1 MRAENFFF
9 KTNYLL
15 IASILFFQFFINSC
29 TKPDRD
35 TIAIGLNTAP
45 ITLDPR
51 YATDAIS
58 YRITRLLY
66 KSLVD
71 FDEQFHAIPE
81 LAVWEKISPTHYRFT
96 LVDKLR
102 EFHDGSLLTSTD
114 VKATYESV
122 LNPDEVSPHK
132 GSIAMIESIH
142 AVDPNTI
149 DFKLSYPDSLF
160 PGRLVIGILPE
171 ELIYKKH
178 NFAREPVGNGAMK
191 ILNFK
196 NDTHLKLRRLHDNKV
211 IEFITLKDPIVRVLK
226 LLKGEIDLIQG
237 NLPPE
242 VIAWLDQKESIHIEK
257 KRGNTFTYL
266 GFNME
271 DPITGNILIRDAIAH
286 AVDRESI
293 IKYVMRS
300 SARLAGSLLPP
311 EHWAGH
317 PDLIGFEYN
326 PEKARM
332 LLNQAG
338 YNDSSPL
345 RLIYKVS
352 NDPFRLRLATIIQD
366 QLASIGIEV
375 EIRSYDWGT
384 FYGDIK
390 EGRFQMYSLSWVGLK
405 IPDIFHYIF
414 HSEAIPPHGA
424 NRGRFVDSNV
434 DSILELA
441 ESEVSLDRQAVY
453 YTELQEYLLKALPYI
468 PLWYEDNILISKFNV
483 KNYTLSA
490 DGNFDSLEYVIKN

>member
-1 MRAENFFF
+1 MTSYDSIIIGGGHNGLVCAAYLSKN
-9 KTNYLL
+9 KKKVLL
-15 IASILFFQFFINSC
+15 IEQKEILGGLAKYSDF
-29 TKPDRD
+29 TKSFSKKVIKDLNLKSY
-35 TIAIGLNTAP
+35 GL
-45 ITLDPR
+45 
-51 YATDAIS
+51 
-58 YRITRLLY
+58 
-66 KSLVD
+66 
-71 FDEQFHAIPE
+71 
-81 LAVWEKISPTHYRFT
+81 KI
-96 LVDKLR
+96 LENNEDIVAMN
-102 EFHDGSLLTSTD
+102 LTGEHT
-114 VKATYESV
+114 V
-122 LNPDEVSPHK
+122 
-132 GSIAMIESIH
+132 
-142 AVDPNTI
+142 
-149 DFKLSYPDSLF
+149 
-160 PGRLVIGILPE
+160 
-171 ELIYKKH
+171 
-178 NFAREPVGNGAMK
+178 
-191 ILNFK
+191 LNFK
-196 NDTHLKLRRLHDNKV
+196 NDTHLKLKRLHDNKV

-271 DPITGNILIRDAIAH
+271 DPITGNILIRNAIAH
-286 AVDRESI
+286 AIDRESI
-293 IKYVMRS
+293 IKYEMGS

-317 PDLIGFEYN
+317 PNLTGFDYN

-338 YNDSSPL
+338 YHDSSPL
-345 RLIYKVS
+345 RLIYKIS
-352 NDPFRLRLATIIQD
+352 TDPFRLRLATIIQD
-366 QLASIGIEV
+366 QLASVGIEV

-414 HSEAIPPHGA
+414 HSKAIPPHGA

-441 ESEVSLDRQAVY
+441 ESEVSLDKQAVY
-453 YTELQEYLLKALPYI
+453 YKELQEYLLKALPYI